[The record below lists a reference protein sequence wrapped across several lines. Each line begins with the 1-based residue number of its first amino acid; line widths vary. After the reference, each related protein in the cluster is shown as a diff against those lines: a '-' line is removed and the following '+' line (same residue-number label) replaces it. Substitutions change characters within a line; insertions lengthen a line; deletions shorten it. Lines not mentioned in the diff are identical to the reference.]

1 MLHNKLKYYRISV
14 SEMIF
19 LNYFYFKNRN
29 SKLIILLSIL
39 GLLPFFFGLIDLLL
53 NKDNLFFVINLPKY
67 YGSVILTFLG
77 AVYWGIVLNDSN
89 KNLITEKV
97 KTFIICWSIIPSL
110 WSGLILIFSHNMT
123 IIILALCFI
132 IVQFVDEFIVKYF
145 KFPIWYLFLRRSLT
159 ISVVCILIFSY
170 FLVRKI

>member
-1 MLHNKLKYYRISV
+1 MN
-14 SEMIF
+14 F

-39 GLLPFFFGLIDLLL
+39 GLLPFVFGLMDLLL
-53 NKDNLFFVINLPKY
+53 NRDNLFFVINLPKY
-67 YGSVILTFLG
+67 YGSIILTFLG
-77 AVYWGIVLNDSN
+77 AVYWGIILNDS
-89 KNLITEKV
+89 KRNLITEKV

-110 WSGLILIFSHNMT
+110 WSGLILIFSHNIS

-132 IVQFVDEFIVKYF
+132 IIQFVDEFIIKYF

-159 ISVVCILIFSY
+159 MIVTFILIFSY
-170 FLVRKI
+170 FLVKNI